1 MQCLDLYFTI
11 LTGSLL
17 ITENLAC
24 NIVFTRDQLITLR
37 LSFVA
42 GEKLTIPVEIVG
54 LQCNCQREDEE
65 KGDINLISQVYVI
78 QGTSLSRTMSAA

>member
-1 MQCLDLYFTI
+1 MCIQWLGHVLFI

-24 NIVFTRDQLITLR
+24 NVVYTRDQLITLR
-37 LSFVA
+37 LSIVA

-54 LQCNCQREDEE
+54 CSATV
-65 KGDINLISQVYVI
+65 KGRMKKKEI
-78 QGTSLSRTMSAA
+78 